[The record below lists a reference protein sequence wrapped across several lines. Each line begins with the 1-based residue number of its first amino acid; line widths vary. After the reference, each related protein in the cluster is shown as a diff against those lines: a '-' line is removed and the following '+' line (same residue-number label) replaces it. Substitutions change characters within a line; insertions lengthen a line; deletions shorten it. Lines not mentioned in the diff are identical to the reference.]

1 MPSWVLCFRVAEK
14 LGGAVTPMDVA
25 PTLDPALDG
34 WSPAAWTK
42 AALDLM
48 GAEYLI
54 QKRQRDKDAMKAS
67 KSRAKGKMGGSGAL
81 GN

>member
-1 MPSWVLCFRVAEK
+1 MLCFRVAEK

-34 WSPAAWTK
+34 WAPAAWTK

-54 QKRQRDKDAMKAS
+54 QKRQRNEEILKAS
-67 KSRAKGKMGGSGAL
+67 RTRAKGKKGSEAL